1 MSAPWDTTTLAP
13 ELDALRRRRAEL
25 VESMAALRQAL
36 AAPAAGRVAV
46 WQGRAAV
53 ALADLSA
60 DVHAHLAITEGPDG
74 LHHDVLAVAPRLSH
88 AVGRLTAEHA
98 VLVDLLDG
106 MRAWVS
112 AGPPHAVQALGADL
126 LDRLARHRRREA
138 DLVFEAYETDI
149 GGET

>member
-1 MSAPWDTTTLAP
+1 MNASWNTATLAP
-13 ELDALRRRRAEL
+13 DLDELRTRRAEL
-25 VESMAALRQAL
+25 LDSMAALREAL
-36 AAPAAGRVAV
+36 AAPASGGVAV
-46 WQGRAAV
+46 WQGRASI
-53 ALADLSA
+53 ALADLAA
-60 DVHAHLAITEGPDG
+60 DVQAHLAITEGPDG
-74 LHHDVLAVAPRLSH
+74 LHHDVVEVAPRLSH

-112 AGPPHAVQALGADL
+112 AGPPDAVRALGTDL
-126 LDRLARHRRREA
+126 LERLARHRRREG

>member
-1 MSAPWDTTTLAP
+1 LNASWDTTTLAP
-13 ELDALRRRRAEL
+13 ELDALRSRRAEL
-25 VESMAALRQAL
+25 LESMAALRQAL
-36 AAPAAGRVAV
+36 AAPASGRLAV
-46 WQGRAAV
+46 WQGRAAI
-53 ALADLSA
+53 ALADLTA
-60 DVHAHLAITEGPDG
+60 DVHTHLTITEGPDG
-74 LHHDVLAVAPRLSH
+74 LHHDVVEIAPRLSH

-112 AGPPHAVQALGADL
+112 AGPPDAVRALGTDL

>member
-1 MSAPWDTTTLAP
+1 MSAPSDTTTFAP
-13 ELDALRRRRAEL
+13 DLDALRRRRAEL

-36 AAPAAGRVAV
+36 AAPEAGRVAV
-46 WQGRAAV
+46 WQGRAAI

-60 DVHAHLAITEGPDG
+60 DVHAHLGITEGPDG
-74 LHHDVLAVAPRLSH
+74 LHHDVLAVAPRLSY
-88 AVGRLTAEHA
+88 AVGRLNAEHA
-98 VLVDLLDG
+98 VLVDLMDG

-112 AGPPHAVQALGADL
+112 AGSPDAVRALGTDL
-126 LDRLARHRRREA
+126 LERLARHRRREA